1 MKKTAEVVII
11 GGGIS
16 GCTIAYNLSKENIDT
31 VLVEKGS
38 LANGATGRSGSMI
51 WNIWGAEPDKE
62 LAKLGLSTAK
72 KFAELEEEL
81 DYDIEYT
88 PSNYLTLVTPEE
100 EEKYRKA
107 MAITQKNLGL
117 TIEYLKPD
125 EIKKIAPY
133 IDVDN
138 NPVVG
143 GYHICN
149 HRIRAGANP
158 FYTVEALT
166 TNAKR
171 AGAKIYTDTEVTDI
185 EVENG
190 KIESILTT
198 KGKIKTHTVINA
210 AGAWSSDVA
219 RMTGI
224 KIPTMPYR
232 DEAFIT
238 ESLMHLPYLTE
249 CGNVWTRQEKNGQ
262 IIAGEEIVPTR
273 EPGYNAE
280 ASLGVLKRTSHAIQQ
295 YIPQLGNVNIL
306 RHWGGFADI
315 TPDELP
321 IVGEVDELKGLI
333 LACGCN
339 GFGFCFSQAL
349 GKLITDLI
357 VRQEKG
363 KAMEYFNLRRFAR
376 EYREYPG
383 RWYSW
388 R

>member
-51 WNIWGAEPDKE
+51 WNIWGQKPDKE
-62 LAKLGLSTAK
+62 LAKLGLSTTK

-88 PSNYLTLVTPEE
+88 PSDYLTLVTPEE
-100 EEKYRKA
+100 EENYRKA

-117 TIEYLKPD
+117 NIEYLKPD
-125 EIKKIAPY
+125 EIKKMAPY

-143 GYHICN
+143 GYHLCN
-149 HRIRAGANP
+149 HRINAGANP

-166 TNAKR
+166 INAKR
-171 AGAKIYTDTEVTDI
+171 AGAKIYTYTEVTGI
-185 EVENG
+185 EVEKG
-190 KIESILTT
+190 EIESILTT

-210 AGAWSSDVA
+210 AGAWSRDVA
-219 RMTGI
+219 QMAGI
-224 KIPTMPYR
+224 KIPTMPKPM
-232 DEAFIT
+232 EAFIT
-238 ESLMHLPYLTE
+238 EPLMHLPYLA
-249 CGNVWTRQEKNGQ
+249 GVGSIWWRQEKNGQ
-262 IIAGEEIVPTR
+262 IIAGEENGPTR
-273 EPGYNAE
+273 ESGYNAE
-280 ASLGVLKRTSHAIQQ
+280 ASLGVLKRNAHAIQQ

-315 TPDELP
+315 TPDKLP

-333 LACGCN
+333 LACGGN

-376 EYREYPG
+376 EYREYSG

>member
-1 MKKTAEVVII
+1 MKKTAEVIII

-16 GCTIAYNLSKENIDT
+16 GCTIAYNLSKENVDT

-38 LANGATGRSGSMI
+38 LASGATGRSGSMI
-51 WNIWGAEPDKE
+51 WNIWGTDPDKE
-62 LAKLGLSTAK
+62 LAKLGLSSTR

-81 DYDIEYT
+81 GYDIEYT
-88 PSNYLTLVTPEE
+88 PSDYLTIVTPEE
-100 EEKYRKA
+100 EEHYRKA

-117 TIEYLKPD
+117 HIEYLKPD

-143 GYHICN
+143 AYHLCN
-149 HRIRAGANP
+149 HRINAGANP
-158 FYTVEALT
+158 FYTVEALI

-190 KIESILTT
+190 KIEGILTT

-219 RMTGI
+219 KMAGI

-232 DEAFIT
+232 DEAFVT
-238 ESLMHLPYLTE
+238 EPLMHLPYLAE
-249 CGNVWTRQEKNGQ
+249 RGDIWWRQEKNGQ
-262 IIAGEEIVPTR
+262 IIAGEETHIIRKP
-273 EPGYNAE
+273 EYNAA
-280 ASLGVLKRTSHAIQQ
+280 ASLGPLQRPIHTIQQ

-306 RHWGGFADI
+306 RHWGGFEDV
-315 TPDELP
+315 TPDKLP

-333 LACGCN
+333 LACGCD
-339 GFGFCFSQAL
+339 GFGFSFSQAH

-357 VRQEKG
+357 VRQEKS
-363 KAMEYFNLRRFAR
+363 KVMEYFNLRRFAR
-376 EYREYPG
+376 KYREYTG
-383 RWYSW
+383 RWYDW
-388 R
+388 P

>member
-31 VLVEKGS
+31 MLVEKGN

-62 LAKLGLSTAK
+62 LAKLGLSATK

-81 DYDIEYT
+81 DYDIEYA
-88 PSNYLTLVTPEE
+88 PSDYLTLVTPEE
-100 EEKYRKA
+100 EENYRKA

-117 TIEYLKPD
+117 TIEHLKPD
-125 EIKKIAPY
+125 EIKKMAPY

-143 GYHICN
+143 GYHLCN
-149 HRIRAGANP
+149 HHIRAGANP

-219 RMTGI
+219 QMAGI

-238 ESLMHLPYLTE
+238 EPLMQLPYLAE

-280 ASLGVLKRTSHAIQQ
+280 ASLGVLKRTAHAIQQ

-363 KAMEYFNLRRFAR
+363 KVMEYFNLRRFAR
-376 EYREYPG
+376 KYREYTG
-383 RWYSW
+383 RWYNW
-388 R
+388 H

>member
-1 MKKTAEVVII
+1 MKRSAEVVII
-11 GGGIS
+11 GGGIN
-16 GCTIAYNLSKENIDT
+16 GCSIAYNLSKENIDT

-38 LANGATGRSGSMI
+38 LANGATGRSGAMI
-51 WNIWGAEPDKE
+51 WNMWSQGHDKE
-62 LAKLGLSTAK
+62 LAMVGTSAAK

-81 DYDIEYT
+81 DYDIEYA
-88 PSNYLTLVTPEE
+88 PSDSLLLVAPGQEE
-100 EEKYRKA
+100 DYRKA
-107 MAITQKNLGL
+107 MANVEKNLGIS
-117 TIEYLKPD
+117 IEYLEPEAIEKV
-125 EIKKIAPY
+125 APY
-133 IDVDN
+133 IDVAN

-143 GYHICN
+143 GYHFLN
-149 HRIRAGANP
+149 HPLYAGANP

-171 AGAKIYTDTEVTDI
+171 AGAKICTYTQVTGI
-185 EVENG
+185 EVEKG

-198 KGKIKTHTVINA
+198 KGKINTHIVINA

-219 RMTGI
+219 QMAGI

-238 ESLMHLPYLTE
+238 EPLEPLPYLADCE
-249 CGNVWTRQEKNGQ
+249 NMWSRQTKNGQ
-262 IIAGEEIVPTR
+262 IIAGEEIVPNR

-280 ASLGVLKRTSHAIQQ
+280 ASLGVLERTAHTMQQ
-295 YIPQLGNVNIL
+295 YIPKLGNVNIL
-306 RHWGGFADI
+306 RHWGGFEDI

-321 IVGEVDELKGLI
+321 IAGEVDELKGLI

-349 GKLITDLI
+349 GELITDLI
-357 VRQEKG
+357 IKQEKC
-363 KAMEYFNLRRFAR
+363 KVMEYFNLRRFRR

-383 RWYSW
+383 RWCDW
-388 R
+388 L

>member
-51 WNIWGAEPDKE
+51 WNIWGTKPDKE

-107 MAITQKNLGL
+107 MAITQKNLDL
-117 TIEYLKPD
+117 TIEYLKPG

-363 KAMEYFNLRRFAR
+363 KAMECFNLRRFAR

>member
-31 VLVEKGS
+31 MLVEKGN

-51 WNIWGAEPDKE
+51 WNIWGQKPDKE
-62 LAKLGLSTAK
+62 LAKLGLSTTK

-88 PSNYLTLVTPEE
+88 PSDYLILVTPEE
-100 EEKYRKA
+100 EENYRKA

-117 TIEYLKPD
+117 NIEYLKPD
-125 EIKKIAPY
+125 EIKKMAPY

-143 GYHICN
+143 GYHLCN
-149 HRIRAGANP
+149 HRINAGANP

-171 AGAKIYTDTEVTDI
+171 AGAKIYTYTEVTGI
-185 EVENG
+185 EVEKG

-198 KGKIKTHTVINA
+198 KGKIKTHTVINT

-219 RMTGI
+219 QMAGI
-224 KIPTMPYR
+224 KIPTMPKR
-232 DEAFIT
+232 TEAFIT
-238 ESLMHLPYLTE
+238 EPLMHLPYLA
-249 CGNVWTRQEKNGQ
+249 GVGSIWWRQEKNGQ
-262 IIAGEEIVPTR
+262 IIAGEEKGPTR
-273 EPGYNAE
+273 PGYNTE
-280 ASLGVLKRTSHAIQQ
+280 ASLGALKRTAHAIQQ

-306 RHWGGFADI
+306 RHWGGFEDI

-383 RWYSW
+383 RWYNW